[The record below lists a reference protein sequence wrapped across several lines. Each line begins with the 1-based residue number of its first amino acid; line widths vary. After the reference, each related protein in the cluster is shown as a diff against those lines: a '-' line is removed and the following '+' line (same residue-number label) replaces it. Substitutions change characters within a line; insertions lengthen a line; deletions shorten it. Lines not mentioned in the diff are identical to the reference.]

1 VNSSP
6 SRNESS
12 QPDLRKCIE
21 DAADTFRDASKAL
34 RLLRHPVI
42 AEGMDIAER
51 ACREVL
57 AASAPSETGPS
68 KTELLECLQFWR
80 HYSSLN
86 EGAQDDIADEKGAWL
101 DKMEDWWT

>member
-1 VNSSP
+1 VKEPLAPRGALLKAAKELRAAQRMYMAN
-6 SRNESS
+6 RGNESLGKIVAEKAAAL
-12 QPDLRKCIE
+12 DVEIE
-21 DAADTFRDASKAL
+21 KSETF
-34 RLLRHPVI
+34 
-42 AEGMDIAER
+42 
-51 ACREVL
+51 
-57 AASAPSETGPS
+57 PSETGPS